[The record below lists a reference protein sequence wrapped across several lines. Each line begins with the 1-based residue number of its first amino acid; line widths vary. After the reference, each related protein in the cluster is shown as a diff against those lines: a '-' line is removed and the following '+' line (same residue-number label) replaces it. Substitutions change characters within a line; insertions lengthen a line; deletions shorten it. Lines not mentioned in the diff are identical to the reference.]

1 MGCNYGKVV
10 ARTNRVAGMADLLEC
25 LIQIKGLGDT
35 PRRLAQ
41 RVDACAAASS
51 SQAVATTGAL
61 EVARRLLAAEAQF
74 RRSISLMLSR
84 DQPALETLPGDA
96 AAGSARPRDVPGDSF
111 EVSQRAFAAER
122 AETLRV
128 LDACSADQLNHKG
141 IDPLRGPMTVADLVA
156 AMLAHDTD
164 RLGDLVV
171 RQTGGSDSG

>member
-1 MGCNYGKVV
+1 
-10 ARTNRVAGMADLLEC
+10 MADLLEC

-41 RVDACAAASS
+41 RAAEFAASPS
-51 SQAVATTGAL
+51 SQAEATARVV
-61 EVARRLLAAEAQF
+61 EVARRLLAAETQF
-74 RRSISLMLSR
+74 RRALSWMLTR
-84 DQPALETLPGDA
+84 DQPALEILPGDA
-96 AAGSARPRDVPGDSF
+96 AVGSARPGDVPGDSF
-111 EVSQRAFAAER
+111 DVCQRAFAAER

-128 LDACSADQLNHKG
+128 LDACSADQLNRKG

-171 RQTGGSDSG
+171 R